1 MSKPNKLEDYLA
13 LHAQEIPRK
22 TAVVCGQ
29 EECSYAELYQRV
41 CRRAE
46 ELALSLSTPDSSLH
60 SRAPLAYPSP
70 FTPPSSIPVIPFRS
84 SQSIDFLVEYM
95 AIHKA
100 GAAAAP
106 LEHDIPEERFRE
118 IARQLAVTPVPDG
131 SADVLYTTGTTGRS
145 KGVIMS
151 HLTIIS
157 DAENLIDGQG
167 FTPEIVFIINGPL
180 NHIGSLSK
188 IWPVIIQGGT
198 LYITSGMKNVDEFF
212 AALDYTP
219 KQSLLSTGEGQGV
232 RFATFLVPASIRILL
247 QLSRDR
253 LKSYASK
260 IDFLETGAAPMM
272 QRDMEELCRVLP
284 DTRLYN
290 TYASTET
297 GIITTYNYN
306 GGKCQAGC
314 LGRPMKHA
322 RLFITPEGFVA
333 CQGPTLMTGYIGD
346 PELTATVLRD
356 YPEPSNH
363 QHPTPNT
370 QHLTLITA
378 DRGMIDEEGMLHLLG
393 REDDVINV
401 GGFKVAPTEVE
412 DVAMSLPEVADCV
425 CIAAEH
431 PIAGNTLKLL
441 VVMTEGSV
449 FDKRIIAR
457 YLKSHLER
465 HKVPLL
471 YEQVEKINRTY
482 NGKLDRK
489 SYR

>member
-1 MSKPNKLEDYLA
+1 MKILEDYLA
-13 LHAQEIPRK
+13 LHAQQQPQKI
-22 TAVVCGQ
+22 AVVCEG
-29 EECSYAELYQRV
+29 EECTYAELNQRV

-46 ELALSLSTPDSSLH
+46 EIKSSSLSSS
-60 SRAPLAYPSP
+60 
-70 FTPPSSIPVIPFRS
+70 IPFRS
-84 SQSIDFLVEYM
+84 TQSIGFLVEYM

-106 LEHDIPEERFRE
+106 LEHDIPEERFNE
-118 IARQLAVTPVPDG
+118 IARQLAVTPVPEG

-167 FTPEIVFIINGPL
+167 FTSDIVFIINGPL

-188 IWPVIIQGGT
+188 IWPVIMQGGT
-198 LYITSGMKNVDEFF
+198 LYITSGMKNVEEFF
-212 AALDYTP
+212 TALDYTP
-219 KQSLLSTGEGQGV
+219 TLPRERTGEGFP

-253 LKSYASK
+253 LATYASK

-272 QRDMEELCRVLP
+272 QRDMEELCRLLP
-284 DTRLYN
+284 NTRLYN

-322 RLFITPEGFVA
+322 RLFITPKGYIA

-346 PELTATVLRD
+346 QELTATVLRD
-356 YPEPSNH
+356 YPSTIDQQPV
-363 QHPTPNT
+363 PT
-370 QHLTLITA
+370 LFTA
-378 DRGMIDEEGMLHLLG
+378 DRGIIDKEGMLHLLG

-412 DVAMSLPEVADCV
+412 DVAMSLPEVSDCV

-431 PIAGNTLKLL
+431 PIAGRTLKLL

-457 YLKSHLER
+457 YLKSRLESY
-465 HKVPLL
+465 KVPLL
-471 YEQVEKINRTY
+471 YEQVEKVNRTY

>member
-1 MSKPNKLEDYLA
+1 
-13 LHAQEIPRK
+13 
-22 TAVVCGQ
+22 
-29 EECSYAELYQRV
+29 
-41 CRRAE
+41 
-46 ELALSLSTPDSSLH
+46 
-60 SRAPLAYPSP
+60 
-70 FTPPSSIPVIPFRS
+70 
-84 SQSIDFLVEYM
+84 M

-106 LEHDIPEERFRE
+106 LEHDIPEERFNE
-118 IARQLAVTPVPDG
+118 IARQLAVTPVPEG
-131 SADVLYTTGTTGRS
+131 TADVLYTTGTTGRS

-151 HLTIIS
+151 HLTILS

-167 FTPEIVFIINGPL
+167 FTPDIVFIINGPL

-188 IWPVIIQGGT
+188 IWPVIMQGGT
-198 LYITSGMKNVDEFF
+198 LYITSGMKNVEEFF
-212 AALDYTP
+212 TALDYTP
-219 KQSLLSTGEGQGV
+219 TLPREGTGEGFP

-253 LKSYASK
+253 LAAYASK

-272 QRDMEELCRVLP
+272 QSDMEELCRLLP
-284 DTRLYN
+284 NTRLYN

-322 RLFITPEGFVA
+322 RLFITPEGFIA

-356 YPEPSNH
+356 YPSTIDQQPV
-363 QHPTPNT
+363 P
-370 QHLTLITA
+370 TLITA
-378 DRGMIDEEGMLHLLG
+378 DRGIIDEEGMLHLMG

-431 PIAGNTLKLL
+431 PIAGRTLKLL

-457 YLKSHLER
+457 YLKSRLESY
-465 HKVPLL
+465 KVPLL
-471 YEQVEKINRTY
+471 YEQVEKVNRTY

>member
-1 MSKPNKLEDYLA
+1 MKILEDYLA
-13 LHAQEIPRK
+13 LHAQETPEKI
-22 TAVVCGQ
+22 AVVCNQ
-29 EECSYAELYQRV
+29 EECSYQTLYERV

-46 ELALSLSTPDSSLH
+46 ELTPSKPP
-60 SRAPLAYPSP
+60 RGEAFCSP
-70 FTPPSSIPVIPFRS
+70 PRGSWRGVIPFRS
-84 SQSIDFLVEYM
+84 TQSIDFLVEYM

-106 LEHDIPEERFRE
+106 LEHDIPEERFNE
-118 IARQLAVTPVPDG
+118 IARQLAVTPVPEG
-131 SADVLYTTGTTGRS
+131 TADVLYTTGTTGRS

-151 HLTIIS
+151 HLTILS

-167 FTPEIVFIINGPL
+167 FTSDIVFIINGPL

-188 IWPVIIQGGT
+188 IWPVIMQGGT
-198 LYITSGMKNVDEFF
+198 LYITSGMKNLEEFF
-212 AALDYTP
+212 MPFDYAKGT
-219 KQSLLSTGEGQGV
+219 K
-232 RFATFLVPASIRILL
+232 FATFLVPASIRILL
-247 QLSRDR
+247 QLSSER

-272 QRDMEELCRVLP
+272 QSDMEELCRLLP
-284 DTRLYN
+284 NTRLYN

-322 RLFITPEGFVA
+322 RLFITPEGFIA

-356 YPEPSNH
+356 NPSTID
-363 QHPTPNT
+363 QQLVPT
-370 QHLTLITA
+370 LFTA
-378 DRGMIDEEGMLHLLG
+378 DRGIIDEEGMLHLLG

-412 DVAMSLPEVADCV
+412 DVAMSLPELADCV

-431 PIAGNTLKLL
+431 PIAGRTLKLL

-457 YLKSHLER
+457 YLKLRLESY
-465 HKVPLL
+465 KVPLL
-471 YEQVEKINRTY
+471 YEQVEKVNRTY

>member
-1 MSKPNKLEDYLA
+1 MKILEDYLA
-13 LHAQEIPRK
+13 LHAQETPEKI
-22 TAVVCGQ
+22 AVVCNQ
-29 EECSYAELYQRV
+29 EECSYAELYLRV

-46 ELALSLSTPDSSLH
+46 KLRASLSSFLSPLSSFL
-60 SRAPLAYPSP
+60 SFA
-70 FTPPSSIPVIPFRS
+70 IPFRS
-84 SQSIDFLVEYM
+84 TQSIDFLVEYM

-106 LEHDIPEERFRE
+106 LEHDIPEERFNE
-118 IARQLAVTPVPDG
+118 IARQLAVTPVPEG
-131 SADVLYTTGTTGRS
+131 TADVLYTTGTTGRS

-151 HLTIIS
+151 HLTILS

-167 FTPEIVFIINGPL
+167 FTSDIVFIINGPL

-188 IWPVIIQGGT
+188 IWPVIMQGGT
-198 LYITSGMKNVDEFF
+198 LYITSGMKNLEEFF
-212 AALDYTP
+212 MPFDYAKGT
-219 KQSLLSTGEGQGV
+219 K
-232 RFATFLVPASIRILL
+232 FATFLVPASIRILL
-247 QLSRDR
+247 QLSSER

-272 QRDMEELCRVLP
+272 QSDMEELCRLLP
-284 DTRLYN
+284 NTRLYN

-322 RLFITPEGFVA
+322 RLFITPEGFIA

-356 YPEPSNH
+356 NPSTID
-363 QHPTPNT
+363 QQLVPT
-370 QHLTLITA
+370 LFTA
-378 DRGMIDEEGMLHLLG
+378 DRGIIDEEGMLHLLG

-412 DVAMSLPEVADCV
+412 DVAMSLPELADCV

-431 PIAGNTLKLL
+431 PIAGRTLKLL

-457 YLKSHLER
+457 YLKSRLESY
-465 HKVPLL
+465 KVPLL
-471 YEQVEKINRTY
+471 YEQVEKVNRTY

>member
-1 MSKPNKLEDYLA
+1 MKILEDYLA
-13 LHAQEIPRK
+13 LHAQQQPQKI
-22 TAVVCGQ
+22 AVVCEG
-29 EECSYAELYQRV
+29 EECTYAELYQRV

-46 ELALSLSTPDSSLH
+46 EIRLSSLSSS
-60 SRAPLAYPSP
+60 
-70 FTPPSSIPVIPFRS
+70 IPFRS
-84 SQSIDFLVEYM
+84 TQSIGFLVEYM

-106 LEHDIPEERFRE
+106 LEHDIPEERFNE
-118 IARQLAVTPVPDG
+118 IARQLAVTPVPEG

-167 FTPEIVFIINGPL
+167 FTSDIIFIINGPL

-188 IWPVIIQGGT
+188 IWPVIMQGGT
-198 LYITSGMKNVDEFF
+198 LCITSGMKNLEEFF
-212 AALDYTP
+212 TALDYTP
-219 KQSLLSTGEGQGV
+219 TFPREGTGEGFP

-253 LKSYASK
+253 LAAYASK

-272 QRDMEELCRVLP
+272 QSDMEELCRLLP
-284 DTRLYN
+284 NTRLYN

-322 RLFITPEGFVA
+322 RLFITPEGFIA
-333 CQGPTLMTGYIGD
+333 CQGPTLMTGYVGD

-356 YPEPSNH
+356 YPSTIDQQPV
-363 QHPTPNT
+363 PT
-370 QHLTLITA
+370 LFTA
-378 DRGMIDEEGMLHLLG
+378 DRGIIDEEGMLHLLG

-412 DVAMSLPEVADCV
+412 DVAMSIPEVADCV

-431 PIAGNTLKLL
+431 PIAGRTLKLL

-457 YLKSHLER
+457 YLKSRLESY
-465 HKVPLL
+465 KVPLL
-471 YEQVEKINRTY
+471 YEQVEKVNRSY

>member
-1 MSKPNKLEDYLA
+1 MKILEDYLA
-13 LHAQEIPRK
+13 LHAQETPEKI
-22 TAVVCGQ
+22 AVVCNQ
-29 EECSYAELYQRV
+29 EECSYQTLYERV

-46 ELALSLSTPDSSLH
+46 ELTPSKPPRGEASC
-60 SRAPLAYPSP
+60 SP
-70 FTPPSSIPVIPFRS
+70 PWGSWRGVIPFRS
-84 SQSIDFLVEYM
+84 TQSIDFLVEYM

-106 LEHDIPEERFRE
+106 LEHDIPEERFNE
-118 IARQLAVTPVPDG
+118 IARQLAVTPVPEG
-131 SADVLYTTGTTGRS
+131 TADVLYTTGTTGRS

-151 HLTIIS
+151 HLTILS

-167 FTPEIVFIINGPL
+167 FTSDIVFIINGPL

-188 IWPVIIQGGT
+188 IWPVIMQGGT
-198 LYITSGMKNVDEFF
+198 LCITSGMKNVEEFF
-212 AALDYTP
+212 TALDYTP
-219 KQSLLSTGEGQGV
+219 NKSPLPREGAGEGFP

-247 QLSRDR
+247 QLSSER

-272 QRDMEELCRVLP
+272 QSDMEELCRLLP
-284 DTRLYN
+284 NTRLYN

-322 RLFITPEGFVA
+322 RLFITPEGFIA

-356 YPEPSNH
+356 YPSTIDQQPV
-363 QHPTPNT
+363 PT
-370 QHLTLITA
+370 LFTA
-378 DRGMIDEEGMLHLLG
+378 DCGIIDKEGMLHLLG

-431 PIAGNTLKLL
+431 PIAGRTLKLL

-457 YLKSHLER
+457 YLKSRLESY
-465 HKVPLL
+465 KVPML
-471 YEQVEKINRTY
+471 YEQVEKVNRTY

>member
-1 MSKPNKLEDYLA
+1 MKHLEDYLA
-13 LHAQEIPRK
+13 LYAQQQPQKI
-22 TAVVCGQ
+22 AVVCEG
-29 EECSYAELYQRV
+29 EECTYAELYQRV

-46 ELALSLSTPDSSLH
+46 EIRSSSLSSS
-60 SRAPLAYPSP
+60 
-70 FTPPSSIPVIPFRS
+70 IPFRS
-84 SQSIDFLVEYM
+84 TQSIDFLVEYLG
-95 AIHKA
+95 IHKA
-100 GAAAAP
+100 GASAAP
-106 LEHDIPEERFRE
+106 LEHDIPVERFNE
-118 IARQLAVTPVPDG
+118 IARQLAVTPVPEG
-131 SADVLYTTGTTGRS
+131 TADVLYTTGTTGRS

-167 FTPEIVFIINGPL
+167 FTSDIVFIINGPL

-188 IWPVIIQGGT
+188 IWPVIMQGGT
-198 LYITSGMKNVDEFF
+198 LYITSGMKNVEEFF
-212 AALDYTP
+212 TALDYTP
-219 KQSLLSTGEGQGV
+219 TLPRERTGEV
-232 RFATFLVPASIRILL
+232 FPRFATFLVPASIRILL

-253 LKSYASK
+253 LAAYASK
-260 IDFLETGAAPMM
+260 IVFLETGAAPMM
-272 QRDMEELCRVLP
+272 QSDMEELCRLLP
-284 DTRLYN
+284 NTRLYN

-322 RLFITPEGFVA
+322 RLFITPEGYIA

-346 PELTATVLRD
+346 QELTATVLRD
-356 YPEPSNH
+356 YPSTIDQQPV
-363 QHPTPNT
+363 PT
-370 QHLTLITA
+370 LFTA
-378 DRGMIDEEGMLHLLG
+378 DRGIIDKEGMLHLLG

-412 DVAMSLPEVADCV
+412 DVAMSLPEVSDCV

-431 PIAGNTLKLL
+431 PIAGRTLKLL

-457 YLKSHLER
+457 YLKSRLESY
-465 HKVPLL
+465 KVPLL
-471 YEQVEKINRTY
+471 YEQVEKVNRTY

-489 SYR
+489 SSR

>member
-1 MSKPNKLEDYLA
+1 MKILEDYLA
-13 LHAQEIPRK
+13 LHAQETPEKI
-22 TAVVCGQ
+22 AVVCNQ
-29 EECSYAELYQRV
+29 QECSYAELYLRV

-46 ELALSLSTPDSSLH
+46 ELTPSKPP
-60 SRAPLAYPSP
+60 RGEAFCSP
-70 FTPPSSIPVIPFRS
+70 PRGSWRGVIPFRS
-84 SQSIDFLVEYM
+84 TQSIDFLVEYM

-106 LEHDIPEERFRE
+106 LEHDIPEERFNE
-118 IARQLAVTPVPDG
+118 IARQLAVTPVPEG
-131 SADVLYTTGTTGRS
+131 TADVLYTTGTTGRS

-151 HLTIIS
+151 HLTILS

-167 FTPEIVFIINGPL
+167 FTSDIVFIINGPL

-188 IWPVIIQGGT
+188 IWPVIMQGGT
-198 LYITSGMKNVDEFF
+198 LYITSGMKNLEEFF
-212 AALDYTP
+212 MPFDYAKGT
-219 KQSLLSTGEGQGV
+219 K
-232 RFATFLVPASIRILL
+232 FATFLVPASIRILL
-247 QLSRDR
+247 QLSSER

-272 QRDMEELCRVLP
+272 QSDMEELCRLLP
-284 DTRLYN
+284 NTRLYN

-322 RLFITPEGFVA
+322 RLFITPEGFIA

-346 PELTATVLRD
+346 PELTSTVLRS
-356 YPEPSNH
+356 YPPLPREGQGGGVVP
-363 QHPTPNT
+363 
-370 QHLTLITA
+370 TLITA
-378 DRGMIDEEGMLHLLG
+378 DRGIIDDEGMLHLLG

-431 PIAGNTLKLL
+431 PIAGRTLKLL

-457 YLKSHLER
+457 YLKSRLESY
-465 HKVPLL
+465 KVPLL
-471 YEQVEKINRTY
+471 YEQVEKVNRTY

>member
-1 MSKPNKLEDYLA
+1 MKILEDYLA
-13 LHAQEIPRK
+13 LHAQETPEKI
-22 TAVVCGQ
+22 AVVCNQ
-29 EECSYAELYQRV
+29 EECSYKTLSERV

-46 ELALSLSTPDSSLH
+46 ELTPSKPP
-60 SRAPLAYPSP
+60 RGEAFCSP
-70 FTPPSSIPVIPFRS
+70 PRGSWRGVIPFRS
-84 SQSIDFLVEYM
+84 TQSIDFLVEYM

-106 LEHDIPEERFRE
+106 LEHDIPEERFNE
-118 IARQLAVTPVPDG
+118 IARQLAVTPVPEG
-131 SADVLYTTGTTGRS
+131 TADVLYTTGTTGRS

-151 HLTIIS
+151 HLTILS

-167 FTPEIVFIINGPL
+167 FMSDIVFIINGPL

-188 IWPVIIQGGT
+188 IWPVIMQGGT
-198 LYITSGMKNVDEFF
+198 LYITSGMKNLEEFF
-212 AALDYTP
+212 MPFDYAKGT
-219 KQSLLSTGEGQGV
+219 K
-232 RFATFLVPASIRILL
+232 FATFLVPASIRILL
-247 QLSRDR
+247 QLSSER
-253 LKSYASK
+253 LESYASK

-272 QRDMEELCRVLP
+272 QSDMEELCRLLP
-284 DTRLYN
+284 NTRLYN

-322 RLFITPEGFVA
+322 RLFITPEGFIA

-356 YPEPSNH
+356 NPSTID
-363 QHPTPNT
+363 QQLVPT
-370 QHLTLITA
+370 LFTA
-378 DRGMIDEEGMLHLLG
+378 DRGIIDEEGMLHLLG

-412 DVAMSLPEVADCV
+412 DVAMSLSEVADCV

-431 PIAGNTLKLL
+431 PIAGRTLKLL

-457 YLKSHLER
+457 YLKSRLESY
-465 HKVPLL
+465 KVPLL
-471 YEQVEKINRTY
+471 YEQVEKVNRTY

>member
-1 MSKPNKLEDYLA
+1 MKILEDYLA
-13 LHAQEIPRK
+13 LHAQETPEKI
-22 TAVVCGQ
+22 AVVCNQ
-29 EECSYAELYQRV
+29 QECSYAELYLRV

-46 ELALSLSTPDSSLH
+46 ELRASLSSFHSPLSSFL
-60 SRAPLAYPSP
+60 SFA
-70 FTPPSSIPVIPFRS
+70 IPFRS
-84 SQSIDFLVEYM
+84 TQSIDFLVEYL
-95 AIHKA
+95 AIHQA

-106 LEHDIPEERFRE
+106 LEHDIPEERFNE
-118 IARQLAVTPVPDG
+118 IARQLAVTPVPEG
-131 SADVLYTTGTTGRS
+131 TADVLYTTGTTGRS

-151 HLTIIS
+151 HLTILS

-167 FTPEIVFIINGPL
+167 FMPDIVFVINGPL

-188 IWPVIIQGGT
+188 IWPVIMQGGT
-198 LYITSGMKNVDEFF
+198 LYITSGMKNLEEFF
-212 AALDYTP
+212 MPFDYAKGT
-219 KQSLLSTGEGQGV
+219 K
-232 RFATFLVPASIRILL
+232 FATFLVPASIRILL
-247 QLSRDR
+247 QLSSNR

-272 QRDMEELCRVLP
+272 QSDMEELCRLLP
-284 DTRLYN
+284 NTRLYN

-322 RLFITPEGFVA
+322 RLFITPEGFIA

-346 PELTATVLRD
+346 PELTATVLRE
-356 YPEPSNH
+356 YPSTID
-363 QHPTPNT
+363 QQLVPT
-370 QHLTLITA
+370 LFTA
-378 DRGMIDEEGMLHLLG
+378 DRGIIDEEGMLHLLG

-431 PIAGNTLKLL
+431 PIAGRTLKLL

-457 YLKSHLER
+457 YLKSRLESY
-465 HKVPLL
+465 KVPLL
-471 YEQVEKINRTY
+471 YEQVEKVNRTY

>member
-1 MSKPNKLEDYLA
+1 MKILEDYLA
-13 LHAQEIPRK
+13 LHAQETPEKI
-22 TAVVCGQ
+22 AVVCNQ
-29 EECSYAELYQRV
+29 EECSYQTLYERV

-46 ELALSLSTPDSSLH
+46 ELTPSKPP
-60 SRAPLAYPSP
+60 RGEAFCSP
-70 FTPPSSIPVIPFRS
+70 PRGSWRGVIPFRS
-84 SQSIDFLVEYM
+84 TQSIDFLVEYM

-106 LEHDIPEERFRE
+106 LEHDIPEERFNE
-118 IARQLAVTPVPDG
+118 IARQLAVIPVPKG
-131 SADVLYTTGTTGRS
+131 TADVLYTTGTTGRS

-151 HLTIIS
+151 HLTILS

-167 FTPEIVFIINGPL
+167 FTSDIVFIINGPL

-188 IWPVIIQGGT
+188 IWPVIMQGGT
-198 LYITSGMKNVDEFF
+198 LYITSGMKNLEEFF
-212 AALDYTP
+212 MPFDYAKGT
-219 KQSLLSTGEGQGV
+219 K
-232 RFATFLVPASIRILL
+232 FATFLVPASIRILL
-247 QLSRDR
+247 QLSSER

-272 QRDMEELCRVLP
+272 QSDMEELCRLLP
-284 DTRLYN
+284 NTRLYN

-322 RLFITPEGFVA
+322 RLFITPEGFIA

-356 YPEPSNH
+356 YPSTIDQQLVP
-363 QHPTPNT
+363 
-370 QHLTLITA
+370 TLITA
-378 DRGMIDEEGMLHLLG
+378 DRGIIDEEGMLHLLG

-431 PIAGNTLKLL
+431 PIAGRTLKLL

-457 YLKSHLER
+457 YLKSRLESY
-465 HKVPLL
+465 KVPLL
-471 YEQVEKINRTY
+471 YEQVEKVNRTY

>member
-1 MSKPNKLEDYLA
+1 MKILEDYLA
-13 LHAQEIPRK
+13 LHAQETPEKI
-22 TAVVCGQ
+22 AVVCNQ
-29 EECSYAELYQRV
+29 EECSYQTLYERV

-46 ELALSLSTPDSSLH
+46 ELTPSKPP
-60 SRAPLAYPSP
+60 RGEAFCSP
-70 FTPPSSIPVIPFRS
+70 PRGSWRGVIPFRS
-84 SQSIDFLVEYM
+84 TQSIDFLVEYM

-100 GAAAAP
+100 CAAAAP
-106 LEHDIPEERFRE
+106 LEHDIPEERFNE
-118 IARQLAVTPVPDG
+118 IARQLAVTPVPEG
-131 SADVLYTTGTTGRS
+131 TADVLYTTGTTGRS

-151 HLTIIS
+151 HFTILS

-167 FTPEIVFIINGPL
+167 FTSDIVFIINGPL

-188 IWPVIIQGGT
+188 IWPVIMQGGT
-198 LYITSGMKNVDEFF
+198 LYITSGMKDLEEFF
-212 AALDYTP
+212 MPFDYAKGT
-219 KQSLLSTGEGQGV
+219 K
-232 RFATFLVPASIRILL
+232 FATFLVPASIRILL
-247 QLSRDR
+247 QLSSER

-272 QRDMEELCRVLP
+272 QSDMEELCRLLP
-284 DTRLYN
+284 NTRLYN

-322 RLFITPEGFVA
+322 RLFITPEGFIA

-356 YPEPSNH
+356 YPSTIDQQLVP
-363 QHPTPNT
+363 
-370 QHLTLITA
+370 TLITA
-378 DRGMIDEEGMLHLLG
+378 DRGIIDEEGMLHLLG

-431 PIAGNTLKLL
+431 PIAGRTLKLL

-449 FDKRIIAR
+449 FDKRNIAR
-457 YLKSHLER
+457 YLKSRLESY
-465 HKVPLL
+465 KVPLL
-471 YEQVEKINRTY
+471 YEQVEKVNRTY

>member
-1 MSKPNKLEDYLA
+1 MKHLEDYLA
-13 LHAQEIPRK
+13 LHAQQQPQKI
-22 TAVVCGQ
+22 AVVCEG
-29 EECSYAELYQRV
+29 EECTYAELYQRV
-41 CRRAE
+41 CRR
-46 ELALSLSTPDSSLH
+46 
-60 SRAPLAYPSP
+60 
-70 FTPPSSIPVIPFRS
+70 
-84 SQSIDFLVEYM
+84 LVEYM

-106 LEHDIPEERFRE
+106 LEHDIPEERFNE
-118 IARQLAVTPVPDG
+118 IARQLAVTPVPEG

-167 FTPEIVFIINGPL
+167 FTSDIIFIINGPL

-188 IWPVIIQGGT
+188 IWPVIMQGGT
-198 LYITSGMKNVDEFF
+198 LCITSGMKNVEEFF
-212 AALDYTP
+212 TALDYTP
-219 KQSLLSTGEGQGV
+219 TLPREGTGEGFP

-253 LKSYASK
+253 LAAYASK
-260 IDFLETGAAPMM
+260 IVFLETGAAPMM
-272 QRDMEELCRVLP
+272 QSDMEELCRLLP
-284 DTRLYN
+284 NTRLYN

-322 RLFITPEGFVA
+322 RLFITPEGYIA

-346 PELTATVLRD
+346 QELTATVLRD
-356 YPEPSNH
+356 YPSTIDQQPV
-363 QHPTPNT
+363 PT
-370 QHLTLITA
+370 LFTA
-378 DRGMIDEEGMLHLLG
+378 DCGIIDKEGMLHLLG

-412 DVAMSLPEVADCV
+412 DVAMSLPEVSDCV

-431 PIAGNTLKLL
+431 PIAGRTLKLL

-457 YLKSHLER
+457 YLKSRLESY
-465 HKVPLL
+465 KVPLL
-471 YEQVEKINRTY
+471 YEQVEKVNRTY

>member
-1 MSKPNKLEDYLA
+1 MKHLEDYLA
-13 LHAQEIPRK
+13 LHAQETPEK

-29 EECSYAELYQRV
+29 EECSYGELYLRV

-46 ELALSLSTPDSSLH
+46 ELALSLSTPDSSLFTLH
-60 SRAPLAYPSP
+60 SSLPA
-70 FTPPSSIPVIPFRS
+70 IPFRS
-84 SQSIDFLVEYM
+84 TQSIGFLVEYM

-106 LEHDIPEERFRE
+106 LEHDIPEDRFNE
-118 IARQLAVTPVPDG
+118 IVRQLAVTPVPEG

-167 FTPEIVFIINGPL
+167 FMSDIVFVINGPL

-188 IWPVIIQGGT
+188 IWPVIMQGGT
-198 LYITSGMKNVDEFF
+198 LYITSGMKNVEEFF
-212 AALDYTP
+212 TALDYTP
-219 KQSLLSTGEGQGV
+219 NKFPLPRERTGEGFP

-253 LKSYASK
+253 LATYASK

-272 QRDMEELCRVLP
+272 QRDMEELCRLLP
-284 DTRLYN
+284 NTRLYN

-322 RLFITPEGFVA
+322 RLFITPEGYIA

-346 PELTATVLRD
+346 PELTATVLCD
-356 YPEPSNH
+356 YPSTIDQQPV
-363 QHPTPNT
+363 PT
-370 QHLTLITA
+370 LFTA
-378 DRGMIDEEGMLHLLG
+378 DRGIIDKEGMLHLLG

-412 DVAMSLPEVADCV
+412 DVAMSLPEVSDCV

-431 PIAGNTLKLL
+431 PIAGRTLKLL

-457 YLKSHLER
+457 YLKSRLESY
-465 HKVPLL
+465 KVPLL
-471 YEQVEKINRTY
+471 YEQVEKVNRTY

>member
-1 MSKPNKLEDYLA
+1 MKHLEDYLA
-13 LHAQEIPRK
+13 LHAQQQPQKI
-22 TAVVCGQ
+22 AVVCEG
-29 EECSYAELYQRV
+29 EECTYAELYQRV

-46 ELALSLSTPDSSLH
+46 EIRASSLSSS
-60 SRAPLAYPSP
+60 
-70 FTPPSSIPVIPFRS
+70 IPFRS
-84 SQSIDFLVEYM
+84 TQSIGFLVEYM

-106 LEHDIPEERFRE
+106 LEHDIPEERFNE
-118 IARQLAVTPVPDG
+118 IARQLAVTPVPEG

-167 FTPEIVFIINGPL
+167 FTPDIVFIINGPL

-188 IWPVIIQGGT
+188 IWPVIMQGGT
-198 LYITSGMKNVDEFF
+198 LYITSGMKNVEEFF
-212 AALDYTP
+212 TALDYIP
-219 KQSLLSTGEGQGV
+219 KKSPLSSGEGQGV
-232 RFATFLVPASIRILL
+232 RIPLFATFLVPASIRILL
-247 QLSRDR
+247 QLSSKR
-253 LKSYASK
+253 LKNYASM

-272 QRDMEELCRVLP
+272 QSDMEELCRLLP
-284 DTRLYN
+284 NTRLYN

-322 RLFITPEGFVA
+322 RLFITPEGYIA

-346 PELTATVLRD
+346 QELTATVLRD
-356 YPEPSNH
+356 YPSTIDQQPV
-363 QHPTPNT
+363 PT
-370 QHLTLITA
+370 LFTA
-378 DRGMIDEEGMLHLLG
+378 DCGIIDKEGMLHLLG

-412 DVAMSLPEVADCV
+412 DVAMSLPEVSDCV

-431 PIAGNTLKLL
+431 PIAGRTLKLL

-457 YLKSHLER
+457 YLKSRLESY
-465 HKVPLL
+465 KVPLL
-471 YEQVEKINRTY
+471 YEQVEKVNRTY

>member
-1 MSKPNKLEDYLA
+1 MKILEDYLA
-13 LHAQEIPRK
+13 LHAQETPEKI
-22 TAVVCGQ
+22 AVVCNQ
-29 EECSYAELYQRV
+29 EECSYQTLYERV

-46 ELALSLSTPDSSLH
+46 ELEASLSTLH
-60 SRAPLAYPSP
+60 SPL
-70 FTPPSSIPVIPFRS
+70 SSFAIPFRS
-84 SQSIDFLVEYM
+84 TQSIDFLVEYM

-106 LEHDIPEERFRE
+106 LEHDIPEERFNE
-118 IARQLAVTPVPDG
+118 IASQLAVTPVSEG
-131 SADVLYTTGTTGRS
+131 TADVLYTTGTTGRS

-151 HLTIIS
+151 HLTILS

-167 FTPEIVFIINGPL
+167 FTSDIVFVINGPL

-188 IWPVIIQGGT
+188 IWPVIMQGGT
-198 LYITSGMKNVDEFF
+198 LYITSGMKNLEEFF
-212 AALDYTP
+212 MPFDYAKGT
-219 KQSLLSTGEGQGV
+219 K
-232 RFATFLVPASIRILL
+232 FATFLVPASIRILL
-247 QLSRDR
+247 QLSSER

-272 QRDMEELCRVLP
+272 QSDMEELCRLLP
-284 DTRLYN
+284 NTRLYN

-322 RLFITPEGFVA
+322 RLFITPEGFIA

-346 PELTATVLRD
+346 PELTSTVLRD
-356 YPEPSNH
+356 YPSTIDQQLVP
-363 QHPTPNT
+363 
-370 QHLTLITA
+370 TLITA
-378 DRGMIDEEGMLHLLG
+378 DRGIIDEEGMLHLLG

-431 PIAGNTLKLL
+431 PIAGRTLKLL

-457 YLKSHLER
+457 YLKSRLESY
-465 HKVPLL
+465 KVPLL
-471 YEQVEKINRTY
+471 YEQVEKVNRTY

>member
-1 MSKPNKLEDYLA
+1 MKILEDYLA
-13 LHAQEIPRK
+13 LHAQETPEKI
-22 TAVVCGQ
+22 AVVCNQ
-29 EECSYAELYQRV
+29 EEPTVAGRREKQCSYAELYLRV

-46 ELALSLSTPDSSLH
+46 ELTPSKPP
-60 SRAPLAYPSP
+60 RGEAFCSP
-70 FTPPSSIPVIPFRS
+70 PRGSWRGVIPFRS
-84 SQSIDFLVEYM
+84 TQSIDFLVEYM

-106 LEHDIPEERFRE
+106 LEHDIPEERFNE
-118 IARQLAVTPVPDG
+118 IVRQLAVTPVPEG
-131 SADVLYTTGTTGRS
+131 TADVLYTTGTTGRS

-151 HLTIIS
+151 HLTILS

-167 FTPEIVFIINGPL
+167 FTSDIVFIINGPL

-188 IWPVIIQGGT
+188 IWPVIMQGGT
-198 LYITSGMKNVDEFF
+198 LYITSGMKNLEEFF
-212 AALDYTP
+212 MPFDYAKGT
-219 KQSLLSTGEGQGV
+219 K
-232 RFATFLVPASIRILL
+232 FATFLVPASIRILL
-247 QLSRDR
+247 QLSSER

-272 QRDMEELCRVLP
+272 QSDMEELCRLLP
-284 DTRLYN
+284 NTRLYN

-322 RLFITPEGFVA
+322 RLFITPEGFIA

-356 YPEPSNH
+356 YPSTIDQQLVP
-363 QHPTPNT
+363 
-370 QHLTLITA
+370 TLITA
-378 DRGMIDEEGMLHLLG
+378 DRGIIDEEGMLHLLG

-431 PIAGNTLKLL
+431 PIAGRTLKLL

-457 YLKSHLER
+457 YLKSRLESY
-465 HKVPLL
+465 KVPLL
-471 YEQVEKINRTY
+471 YEQVEKVNRTY

>member
-1 MSKPNKLEDYLA
+1 MYL
-13 LHAQEIPRK
+13 
-22 TAVVCGQ
+22 
-29 EECSYAELYQRV
+29 
-41 CRRAE
+41 CR
-46 ELALSLSTPDSSLH
+46 T
-60 SRAPLAYPSP
+60 
-70 FTPPSSIPVIPFRS
+70 
-84 SQSIDFLVEYM
+84 
-95 AIHKA
+95 HKA

-106 LEHDIPEERFRE
+106 LEHDIPEERFNE
-118 IARQLAVTPVPDG
+118 IARQLAVTPVPEG

-157 DAENLIDGQG
+157 DAENLIDGQS
-167 FTPEIVFIINGPL
+167 FTSDIIFIINGPL

-188 IWPVIIQGGT
+188 IWPVIMQGGT
-198 LYITSGMKNVDEFF
+198 LCITSGMKNVEEFF
-212 AALDYTP
+212 IALDYTP
-219 KQSLLSTGEGQGV
+219 TLPREGTGEGFP

-253 LKSYASK
+253 L
-260 IDFLETGAAPMM
+260 AAY
-272 QRDMEELCRVLP
+272 DMEELCRLLP
-284 DTRLYN
+284 NTRLYN

-322 RLFITPEGFVA
+322 RLFITPEGYIA

-346 PELTATVLRD
+346 QELTATVLRD
-356 YPEPSNH
+356 YPSTIDQQPV
-363 QHPTPNT
+363 PT
-370 QHLTLITA
+370 LFTA
-378 DRGMIDEEGMLHLLG
+378 DCGIIDKEGMLHLLG

-412 DVAMSLPEVADCV
+412 DVAMSLPEVSDCV

-431 PIAGNTLKLL
+431 PIAGRTLKLL

-449 FDKRIIAR
+449 FDKRQA
-457 YLKSHLER
+457 YHCSLSEVASGVLQGSSA
-465 HKVPLL
+465 L
-471 YEQVEKINRTY
+471 
-482 NGKLDRK
+482 
-489 SYR
+489 

>member
-1 MSKPNKLEDYLA
+1 MKILEDYLA
-13 LHAQEIPRK
+13 LHAQETPEKI
-22 TAVVCGQ
+22 AVVCNQ
-29 EECSYAELYQRV
+29 EECSYAELYLRV

-46 ELALSLSTPDSSLH
+46 ELTPSKPP
-60 SRAPLAYPSP
+60 RGEAFCSP
-70 FTPPSSIPVIPFRS
+70 PRGSWRGVIPFRS
-84 SQSIDFLVEYM
+84 TQNIDFLVEYM

-106 LEHDIPEERFRE
+106 LEHDIPEERFNE
-118 IARQLAVTPVPDG
+118 IARQLAVNPVPEG
-131 SADVLYTTGTTGRS
+131 TADVLYTTGTTGRS

-151 HLTIIS
+151 HLTILS

-167 FTPEIVFIINGPL
+167 FMPDIVFVINGPL

-188 IWPVIIQGGT
+188 IWPVIMQGGT
-198 LYITSGMKNVDEFF
+198 LYITSGMKNLEEFF
-212 AALDYTP
+212 MPFDYAKGT
-219 KQSLLSTGEGQGV
+219 K
-232 RFATFLVPASIRILL
+232 FATFLVPASIRN
-247 QLSRDR
+247 R

-272 QRDMEELCRVLP
+272 QSDMEELCRLLP
-284 DTRLYN
+284 NTRLYN

-322 RLFITPEGFVA
+322 RLFITPEGYIA

-346 PELTATVLRD
+346 QELTATVLRD
-356 YPEPSNH
+356 YPSTIDQQPV
-363 QHPTPNT
+363 PT
-370 QHLTLITA
+370 LFTA
-378 DRGMIDEEGMLHLLG
+378 DRGIIDEEGMLHLLG
-393 REDDVINV
+393 REDDVISV

-431 PIAGNTLKLL
+431 PIAGRTLKLL

-457 YLKSHLER
+457 FLKSRLESY
-465 HKVPLL
+465 KVPLL
-471 YEQVEKINRTY
+471 YEQVEKVNRTY